1 MYLATFELYVLG
13 NFFNYMY
20 LATFKLYVPL
30 PRLHDRLVDVR
41 VDVRDKLTLKN
52 ISLNNLAKSVSFT
65 WHSISEAYL
74 SKKNLTKNV
83 TFTWHSASDAYFS
96 KKELDKECFFY
107 LAFCLCCFGLISA
120 HEQFSLEPIENNS
133 PLKQF
138 L

>member
-1 MYLATFELYVLG
+1 
-13 NFFNYMY
+13 MY

-52 ISLNNLAKSVSFT
+52 ISRKNLA
-65 WHSISEAYL
+65 
-74 SKKNLTKNV
+74 KNV

-120 HEQFSLEPIENNS
+120 HEQFSLEPIENYS